1 MIYAAIIAGLAALA
15 AFGAVMYR
23 SGRTAAENAVLKE
36 REREN
41 EKVEQIIDSVA
52 DLPANDVRR
61 RLQNIG
67 RKE

>member
-1 MIYAAIIAGLAALA
+1 MIYAAIIAGVAALA

-23 SGRTAAENAVLKE
+23 SGRTAAENAVFKE
-36 REREN
+36 REREH
-41 EKVEQIIDSVA
+41 EKVEQVIDSVA
-52 DLPANDVRR
+52 DLSADDVRI

>member
-23 SGRTAAENAVLKE
+23 SGRTAAENAVFKE
-36 REREN
+36 RDREY
-41 EKVEQIIDSVA
+41 EKVEQVIDSVA
-52 DLPANDVRR
+52 DLSADDVRK

-67 RKE
+67 HKE

>member
-23 SGRTAAENAVLKE
+23 SGRTAAENAVFKE
-36 REREN
+36 REREH
-41 EKVEQIIDSVA
+41 EKVEQVIDGVA
-52 DLPANDVRR
+52 DLPADDVRK

>member
-23 SGRTAAENAVLKE
+23 SGRTAAENAVFKE
-36 REREN
+36 REREH
-41 EKVEQIIDSVA
+41 EKVEQVIDGVA
-52 DLPANDVRR
+52 DLPADDVRK
-61 RLQNIG
+61 RLQEID